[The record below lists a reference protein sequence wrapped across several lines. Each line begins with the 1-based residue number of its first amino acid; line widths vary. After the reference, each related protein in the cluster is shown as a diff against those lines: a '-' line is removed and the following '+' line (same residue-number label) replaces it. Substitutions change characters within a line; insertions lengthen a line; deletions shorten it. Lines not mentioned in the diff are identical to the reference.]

1 MTRMDI
7 RAPAPATPCVKI
19 CVVDPSI
26 SLCIGCGRTV
36 AEISLWS
43 EMSEGERVAV
53 MSGLSARLES
63 KRSRGGR
70 TSRVGATAARRERT
84 RWR

>member
-1 MTRMDI
+1 
-7 RAPAPATPCVKI
+7 
-19 CVVDPSI
+19 
-26 SLCIGCGRTV
+26 
-36 AEISLWS
+36 
-43 EMSEGERVAV
+43 MSEGERVAV